1 MIQNEFLTEKP
12 LILFDKFLNDYGN
25 IFDIDNDKAKTM
37 LRDDSLFQRLTSEWY
52 ENLDQN
58 NLDVAFKVYDDE
70 YYFVDIFNC
79 YRTYSR
85 NYIKR
90 LLKPTMANGES
101 VYDLLKN
108 SASFVDIGCG
118 ISYSTCAI
126 KTLLPNAKAY
136 GINLKNTKQWKL
148 CEVMEKS
155 HDFNL
160 IDQTNSCND

>member
-58 NLDVAFKVYDDE
+58 NLDDAFKVYDDD

-90 LLKPTMANGES
+90 LLKPSIANGES
-101 VYDLLKN
+101 VYDLLKLLHRLL
-108 SASFVDIGCG
+108 
-118 ISYSTCAI
+118 
-126 KTLLPNAKAY
+126 TLAVESV
-136 GINLKNTKQWKL
+136 I
-148 CEVMEKS
+148 V
-155 HDFNL
+155 HVR
-160 IDQTNSCND
+160 

>member
-12 LILFDKFLNDYGN
+12 SILFDKFLNDYGN

-58 NLDVAFKVYDDE
+58 NLDDAFKVYDDE

-85 NYIKR
+85 N
-90 LLKPTMANGES
+90 
-101 VYDLLKN
+101 
-108 SASFVDIGCG
+108 F
-118 ISYSTCAI
+118 
-126 KTLLPNAKAY
+126 
-136 GINLKNTKQWKL
+136 
-148 CEVMEKS
+148 
-155 HDFNL
+155 
-160 IDQTNSCND
+160 